1 MEIEA
6 PVCWIVDNSL
16 NKTIKDAARFG
27 VLEHVFTDIDI
38 SKVDIVKHARE
49 VLQDFNE
56 GDYLCLIGNP
66 LLTGVCVGVISQNNP
81 GIKLKILQFD
91 SRAFRYYEVAIQ
103 L

>member
-27 VLEHVFTDIDI
+27 VLEHVFTDVDI

-49 VLQDFNE
+49 VLQDFN
-56 GDYLCLIGNP
+56 
-66 LLTGVCVGVISQNNP
+66 
-81 GIKLKILQFD
+81 
-91 SRAFRYYEVAIQ
+91 
-103 L
+103 